1 MTVPLAADYPFL
13 DVLWSIVIFMAF
25 LLWIWLAITCFAD
38 IFRRHDMSGFMKA
51 LWILVIIV
59 VPYFG
64 VLIYLIAYHDGI
76 AQRNM
81 KDVQASQQAFD
92 DRVREAAGTSGS
104 AAEIERAHGLLQS
117 GAITQDEF
125 DRLKAKALAT

>member
-1 MTVPLAADYPFL
+1 
-13 DVLWSIVIFMAF
+13 
-25 LLWIWLAITCFAD
+25 
-38 IFRRHDMSGFMKA
+38 MKA

-92 DRVREAAGTSGS
+92 DRVREAAGSSGS

-125 DRLKAKALAT
+125 DRLKAKTLAT

>member
-51 LWILVIIV
+51 LWILVIIL

-76 AQRNM
+76 AHRNL

-92 DRVREAAGTSGS
+92 DRVREAAGSSGS

-117 GAITQDEF
+117 GAISQDEF

>member
-1 MTVPLAADYPFL
+1 MAVPLAADYPFL

-38 IFRRHDMSGFMKA
+38 IFRRHDMSGFLKA
-51 LWILVIIV
+51 LWVLVIIV

-64 VLIYLIAYHDGI
+64 VLVYLIAYHDGI
-76 AQRNM
+76 AERNI
-81 KDVQASQQAFD
+81 KDVQAGQQAFD
-92 DRVREAAGTSGS
+92 DRVREAAGGSGS

>member
-92 DRVREAAGTSGS
+92 DRVREAAGSSGS

-117 GAITQDEF
+117 GAISQDEF

>member
-1 MTVPLAADYPFL
+1 MSVPLAADYPFL
-13 DVLWSIVIFMAF
+13 DVLWSILIFMAF

-76 AQRNM
+76 AARNA
-81 KDVQASQQAFD
+81 KDIEASQRAFD
-92 DRVREAAGTSGS
+92 DRVREAGGGSGS

-117 GAITQDEF
+117 GAITQEEF

>member
-92 DRVREAAGTSGS
+92 DRVREAAGSSGS

-125 DRLKAKALAT
+125 DRLKAKTLAT

>member
-92 DRVREAAGTSGS
+92 DRVREAAGSSGS

-125 DRLKAKALAT
+125 DHLKAKALAT

>member
-92 DRVREAAGTSGS
+92 DRVREAAGSSGS